1 MSAVTATP
9 GTDGNGLVH
18 GGDIVGLA
26 AASALPESAIIDA
39 SANLNPLGPP
49 DWLDAAFAEGR
60 RSSGRY
66 PDPAY
71 RQLRAAASQN
81 LGMPPE
87 SLVFGNGADE
97 LMYALARSL
106 FRTRFST
113 ATRGSVSAKPEAI
126 VEAPSYASYRAASAD
141 AGFVI
146 RSIPARIPEPASQ
159 AASNS
164 HLEPKPDGSR
174 DEAHYAAALAGSAP
188 GSVLWIGAPN
198 NPTGLMPAG
207 YPDCAIRL
215 AERFPDRTIVCDE
228 AFIEFAES
236 ADPAGASLAAAR
248 LPNLVVLRSMT
259 KFWAVPGL
267 RAGYAIC
274 APSTAAAL
282 RAALPNWP
290 LNSVAEAFARRAFLA
305 PGGSS
310 AEDPH
315 RGAATSPAPGHP
327 AARREDTRAFVSA
340 ERARMASSL
349 GSLPGLTVLASQTN
363 YYLVRVVVAASPD
376 PSAAVLD
383 GDGLADALA
392 QKGIGVRKCRNF
404 ERLGPDYVRVAV
416 RTHAEN
422 DTIAAAFTEVI
433 EEYQFSVPSKYDSS
447 AAQSPRAVFDNSVSS
462 ANKLASPP
470 RKRPQAPH
478 RAKAL
483 MIQGCS
489 SGAGK
494 SLIAAAFCRI
504 FRDEGID
511 VAPYKAQN
519 MSLNSAVTRD
529 GLEIGRAQAV
539 QAAACGLEAD
549 ARMNPVLL
557 KPESDRGSQIVLM
570 GKTYARYQV
579 QEYYER
585 HTLMRDTA
593 RAAYDSLAAE
603 RELIILE
610 GAGSPAEINLK
621 KHDFVNMGAAR
632 HAGARVLLV
641 GDIDRGGVFAS
652 FIGHVAT
659 FAPDELAMFS
669 GFVVNK
675 FRGDPALLGD
685 AFAMTRDRTGYPVLG
700 CVPMIPALDI
710 PDEDE
715 PVVKANA
722 RENAALRIAVPRLRR
737 VSNFTDLDAFA
748 SEIDVEV
755 VAVSKGSE
763 IDDGH
768 FDAVIIPGT
777 KSTVADLGWL
787 RASGLADAILRFAA
801 SGGTVAGICGGY
813 QMLGRAL
820 LDPDG
825 VESTERETTGL
836 GLLPV
841 VTSFAA
847 DKTLSRTR
855 ARWATAHGTARE
867 AAPDETLEGYEIHH
881 GATRLSGTPL
891 ASTKA
896 DGSPGGASAVRPV
909 VVTES
914 GEAIGYGTDTIWGS
928 YLHGIFD
935 ADQFRRSVLN
945 RLRTR
950 KGLTPLPPTARPSL
964 DSELSRLAEAVRA
977 SVDLTAIR
985 AELGL

>member
-1 MSAVTATP
+1 MAGGTAFP
-9 GTDGNGLVH
+9 GTELTSLVH
-18 GGDIVGLA
+18 GGDLTGLA
-26 AASALPESAIIDA
+26 ASSGLPESSIIDA

-71 RQLRAAASQN
+71 RRLRAAASQS
-81 LGMPPE
+81 LGVPPE
-87 SLVFGNGADE
+87 CLVFGNGADE
-97 LMYALARSL
+97 LMYALARAL
-106 FRTRFST
+106 LRQRQ
-113 ATRGSVSAKPEAI
+113 APQACAI

-141 AGFVI
+141 AGFIV
-146 RSIPARIPEPASQ
+146 RSIPARLPEAANHAEQARGSETTQPDDEARYTAALT
-159 AASNS
+159 AAS
-164 HLEPKPDGSR
+164 
-174 DEAHYAAALAGSAP
+174 P
-188 GSVLWIGAPN
+188 GSVLWLGSPN

-207 YPDCAIRL
+207 YPGCVIRL
-215 AERFPDRTIVCDE
+215 AERNPDRYIVCDE
-228 AFIEFAES
+228 AFIEFAEG

-248 LPNLVVLRSMT
+248 LQNLVVLRSMT

-274 APSTAAAL
+274 AQPTAAAL

-290 LNSVAEAFARRAFLA
+290 LNSVAESFAHRAFCA

-310 AEDPH
+310 AEDTH
-315 RGAATSPAPGHP
+315 RGAATVAEPRSGGARSGGARPGG
-327 AARREDTRAFVSA
+327 ARSGGARREETRSFVSA
-340 ERARMASSL
+340 ERKRMVAALGRLPCLTML
-349 GSLPGLTVLASQTN
+349 GSKTN
-363 YYLVRVVVAASPD
+363 YYLVRVGSLGTVTAPDDGSPASSR
-376 PSAAVLD
+376 SALD
-383 GDGLADALA
+383 GDGLVDALA
-392 QKGIGVRKCRNF
+392 KKGIGIRKCRNF
-404 ERLGPDYVRVAV
+404 ENLGPDYVRIAV
-416 RTHAEN
+416 RTRAEN
-422 DTIAAAFTEVI
+422 DAIAAAIAEVI
-433 EEYQFSVPSKYDSS
+433 EEYNLSVLSKHDTDAFQRPAPASRKK
-447 AAQSPRAVFDNSVSS
+447 PRTT
-462 ANKLASPP
+462 
-470 RKRPQAPH
+470 H

-483 MIQGCS
+483 MIQGCN

-519 MSLNSAVTRD
+519 MSLNSAVTAG

-539 QAAACGLEAD
+539 QAAACGLEPD
-549 ARMNPVLL
+549 ARMNPVLI

-570 GKTYARYQV
+570 GKPYGRYQA
-579 QEYYER
+579 QEYYKR
-585 HTLMRDTA
+585 HKLMRDTA
-593 RAAYDSLAAE
+593 RSAYDGLASE

-621 KHDFVNMGAAR
+621 KHDFVNMAAAR

-659 FAPDELAMFS
+659 FAPDELAMLS

-700 CVPMIPALDI
+700 CVPMVPDLDI

-715 PVVKANA
+715 PVIKANA
-722 RENAALRIAVPRLRR
+722 RDRAALRIAVPRLPR

-748 SEIDVEV
+748 SETDVEV
-755 VAVSKGSE
+755 VTVSKGNE
-763 IDDGH
+763 IDDGR

-801 SGGTVAGICGGY
+801 AGGTVAGICGGY

-820 LDPDG
+820 LDPNG
-825 VESTERETTGL
+825 IESTERETAGL

-841 VTSFAA
+841 VTSFASG
-847 DKTLSRTR
+847 KTLARTS
-855 ARWATAHGTARE
+855 ARWVFATGAATGATRGATSDE
-867 AAPDETLEGYEIHH
+867 ALEGYEIHH
-881 GATRLSGTPL
+881 GATRLSATPL
-891 ASTKA
+891 A
-896 DGSPGGASAVRPV
+896 GAVRPV

-935 ADQFRRSVLN
+935 ADQFRRSFLN
-945 RLRTR
+945 RLRLKR
-950 KGLTPLPPTARPSL
+950 GLSPLPPTARPSL
-964 DSELSRLAEAVRA
+964 DSELSRLADAVRA
-977 SVDLTAIR
+977 NVDLAVIR
-985 AELGL
+985 AELRV

>member
-1 MSAVTATP
+1 MP
-9 GTDGNGLVH
+9 GGIGSQGTELGSLVH
-18 GGDIVGLA
+18 GGDFVGLA
-26 AASALPESAIIDA
+26 ASSGLPESSLLDA

-60 RSSGRY
+60 RNSGHY
-66 PDPAY
+66 PDPAC
-71 RQLRAAASQN
+71 RQLRAAASDS
-81 LGMPPE
+81 LGVPPE
-87 SLVFGNGADE
+87 CLVFGNGADE

-106 FRTRFST
+106 FRTWLST
-113 ATRGSVSAKPEAI
+113 ATGGSTDAKPSAI
-126 VEAPSYASYRAASAD
+126 VEAPSYASYRAASSD
-141 AGFVI
+141 AGFLVQ
-146 RSIPARIPEPASQ
+146 SIPARLPDPARYTETPTRTVASQ
-159 AASNS
+159 ADTNS
-164 HLEPKPDGSR
+164 AGESETEGSG
-174 DEAHYAAALAGSAP
+174 DEARYAAILADAPP
-188 GSVLWIGAPN
+188 GSVLWLGAPN
-198 NPTGLMPAG
+198 NPTGLMPSG

-215 AERFPDRTIVCDE
+215 AERFTDRSIVCDE
-228 AFIEFAES
+228 AFIEFAEG
-236 ADPAGASLAAAR
+236 ADPAGACLTAAR
-248 LPNLVVLRSMT
+248 LPNLIVLRSMT

-274 APSTAAAL
+274 APSTATAL

-290 LNSVAEAFARRAFLA
+290 LNSVAESFARRAF
-305 PGGSS
+305 S
-310 AEDPH
+310 
-315 RGAATSPAPGHP
+315 TPGHP
-327 AARREDTRAFVSA
+327 DARREDTRALISA
-340 ERARMASSL
+340 ERERMASAL
-349 GSLPGLTVLASQTN
+349 GRLPGLTVLASQTN
-363 YYLVRVVVAASPD
+363 YYLIRVAVPASPE
-376 PSAAVLD
+376 PSTTVLD
-383 GDGLADALA
+383 GDGLADRLA
-392 QKGIGVRKCRNF
+392 KLGIGVRKCRNF
-404 ERLGPDYVRVAV
+404 EGLGPDYVRVAV
-416 RTHAEN
+416 RTREEN
-422 DTIAAAFTEVI
+422 DAIAAAFSEVI
-433 EEYQFSVPSKYDSS
+433 EEYQLSVSSKYDSS
-447 AAQSPRAVFDNSVSS
+447 AAQSPHAVLDNRVAS
-462 ANKLASPP
+462 AAKLAPPP
-470 RKRPQAPH
+470 RKQAKAPH

-504 FRDEGID
+504 FRDEGMD

-519 MSLNSAVTRD
+519 MSLNSAVTKD

-539 QAAACGLEAD
+539 QAAACGLEPD

-557 KPESDRGSQIVLM
+557 KPESDRGSQIILM
-570 GKTYARYQV
+570 GKPYARYQA

-603 RELIILE
+603 HELIILE

-659 FAPDELAMFS
+659 FAPDELALLS

-700 CVPMIPALDI
+700 CVPMVGGLDI

-715 PVVKANA
+715 PVVKASA
-722 RENAALRIAVPRLRR
+722 RDHAALRIAVPRLRR

-820 LDPDG
+820 LDPEC
-825 VESTERETTGL
+825 VESTDCETAGL

-841 VTSFAA
+841 VTTFAA
-847 DKTLSRTR
+847 GKTLSRTR
-855 ARWATAHGTARE
+855 ARWF
-867 AAPDETLEGYEIHH
+867 PSDEPLEGYEIHH
-881 GATRLSGTPL
+881 GATRLSAAPMVGTPE
-891 ASTKA
+891 
-896 DGSPGGASAVRPV
+896 ASAVRPV
-909 VVTES
+909 VVTET
-914 GEAIGYGTDTIWGS
+914 GEAIGYGTDTVWGS

-935 ADQFRRSVLN
+935 ADQFRRSFLN
-945 RLRTR
+945 RLRLR
-950 KGLTPLPPTARPSL
+950 RGLSPLQPTARPSL
-964 DSELSRLAEAVRA
+964 DSELSRLADAVRA
-977 SVDLTAIR
+977 NVDLAAIR